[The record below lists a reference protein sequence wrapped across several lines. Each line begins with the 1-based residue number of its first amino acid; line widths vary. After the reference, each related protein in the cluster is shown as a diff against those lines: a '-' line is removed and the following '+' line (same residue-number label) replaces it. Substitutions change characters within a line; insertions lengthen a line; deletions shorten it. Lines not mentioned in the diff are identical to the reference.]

1 MAQIKC
7 IECGQIF
14 NDKLEDCP
22 KCGCPAS
29 ESEVLNETL
38 ANESKILYETPIN
51 EYVAKENAEDNNN
64 HITSNEIRTTDT
76 GYLNEKAVAGYA
88 DIIFICASTG
98 CLLLYIAILVV
109 CGNTTK
115 AETTTTVGIVG
126 FIIMAVYIVL
136 FYIAKAFIK
145 IYANISINLHEIN
158 MKLK

>member
-1 MAQIKC
+1 MAKIKC

-29 ESEVLNETL
+29 ESEVL
-38 ANESKILYETPIN
+38 IETP
-51 EYVAKENAEDNNN
+51 VAKSEILNEPHVAKGNAEDNNN
-64 HITSNEIRTTDT
+64 HITSNEICTTDT

-88 DIIFICASTG
+88 DIIFICASIG

-109 CGNTTK
+109 CGNTAN
-115 AETTTTVGIVG
+115 AETTTAVGIVG

-145 IYANISINLHEIN
+145 IYANISINIHEIN